1 MDLISPALSALVF
14 LTFVPGV
21 LFTFPKHGSRTTV
34 LAVHALLFVITLTLV
49 MRYYWVTV
57 KGYPEAFANYVGSSQ
72 TPCPNGYVPGMNQG
86 GKPDCVPVGSKTYEP
101 LLQ

>member
-1 MDLISPALSALVF
+1 
-14 LTFVPGV
+14 
-21 LFTFPKHGSRTTV
+21 
-34 LAVHALLFVITLTLV
+34 

-57 KGYPEAFANYVGSSQ
+57 KGYPEGFANYVGSSQ